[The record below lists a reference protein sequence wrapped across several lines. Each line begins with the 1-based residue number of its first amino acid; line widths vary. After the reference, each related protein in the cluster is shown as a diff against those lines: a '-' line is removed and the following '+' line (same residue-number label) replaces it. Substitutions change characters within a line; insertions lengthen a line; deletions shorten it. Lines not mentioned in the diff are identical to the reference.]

1 MNQSKGAEVSS
12 SRDRIEARRAI
23 QERASA
29 RRRAR
34 EQKEARIAEL
44 AVTIKLALGQ
54 GRRAVEL
61 AERDAGAALTLMI
74 DHEGLTVA
82 EALEWIGD
90 QTLTMREVGRL
101 RALTRHD
108 AKASTGGRAE

>member
-1 MNQSKGAEVSS
+1 MSS

-61 AERDAGAALTLMI
+61 AEREAGAALALMI
-74 DHEGLTVA
+74 DHEGLTVT

-90 QTLTMREVGRL
+90 PTLTMRELGRL
-101 RALTRHD
+101 RAHTRHD
-108 AKASTGGRAE
+108 AKDPTGGRAE